1 MSRKKVIGIALL
13 IGAIIIGAGGSFTLL
28 SGHNKTGLGLI
39 VLGII
44 VLALSLYTFFSRSS
58 AEKYQV
64 DREWM

>member
-13 IGAIIIGAGGSFTLL
+13 IGAILIGAGGSFTLHA
-28 SGHNKTGLGLI
+28 GHNKTGLGII

-44 VLALSLYTFFSRSS
+44 VLALSLYTFFSRST

>member
-1 MSRKKVIGIALL
+1 MSRKKVFGIALL
-13 IGAIIIGAGGSFTLL
+13 IGAIIVAAVGTFTMHA
-28 SGHNKTGLGLI
+28 GHNKTGLGLI

-44 VLALSLYTFFSRSS
+44 VLALSLYTFFSHST

>member
-1 MSRKKVIGIALL
+1 MSRKKVLGIAFL

-28 SGHNKTGLGLI
+28 TGHNKTGLGLI

-44 VLALSLYTFFSRSS
+44 VLALSLYTFFSRST

-64 DREWM
+64 DRDWM

>member
-1 MSRKKVIGIALL
+1 MSRKKVIAIALL
-13 IGAIIIGAGGSFTLL
+13 IGAIIVGVGGSFTLL

-44 VLALSLYTFFSRSS
+44 VLALSLYTFFSRST

-64 DREWM
+64 DKEWM

>member
-1 MSRKKVIGIALL
+1 MSRKKVLGIALL

-28 SGHNKTGLGLI
+28 TGHNKTGLGLI

-44 VLALSLYTFFSRSS
+44 VLALSLYTFFSRST

-64 DREWM
+64 DRDWM

>member
-13 IGAIIIGAGGSFTLL
+13 IGAIIVGAVGSFTLL
-28 SGHNKTGLGLI
+28 TGHNKTGLGLI

-44 VLALSLYTFFSRSS
+44 VLALSLYTFFSRST

>member
-13 IGAIIIGAGGSFTLL
+13 IGAIIVGAIGSFTLY

-44 VLALSLYTFFSRSS
+44 VLALSLYTFFSRS
-58 AEKYQV
+58 ATEKYQV

>member
-13 IGAIIIGAGGSFTLL
+13 IGAIIVGAGGSFTLL
-28 SGHNKTGLGLI
+28 TGHTKTGLGLI
-39 VLGII
+39 VLGVI
-44 VLALSLYTFFSRSS
+44 VLAVSLYTFFSRST

>member
-13 IGAIIIGAGGSFTLL
+13 IGAVIVGAGGSVTLL
-28 SGHNKTGLGLI
+28 AGHVKTGWGLI
-39 VLGII
+39 VLGIV
-44 VLALSLYTFFSRSS
+44 VLATSLYTFFSRSS